1 MSRADESSQWLL
13 LDVPGAPGVVE
24 ALQERY
30 AHYLAYN
37 LFDGTPFRGL
47 GEVAPRLLQLA
58 EDCPLSRLCQ
68 ANPGLWPG
76 LFLRSRAPLS
86 ALLAH
91 LRQILLVRFD
101 EQEQGL
107 LSYYNPQTASYF
119 FDSADPGEL
128 SGWLGPISC
137 LYWHG
142 GTWADKA
149 IGSVGWQ
156 QLINPGLE
164 VPVLGALPALSCRQQ
179 RRLQTCLLE
188 RHAYQWSR
196 CSGHEYDRTWCHVQ
210 EGIAQGFREYGV
222 LDGWL
227 HLRAE
232 YPVAPIPTSLLGDSP
247 VERLENLRR
256 TWSAGAGQG

>member
-1 MSRADESSQWLL
+1 MRPTNEASQWLL
-13 LDVPGAPGVVE
+13 LDVPGAPGVIE
-24 ALQERY
+24 ALKAHY
-30 AHYLAYN
+30 MHYLAYN
-37 LFDGTPFRGL
+37 LFEGTPFDGL
-47 GEVAPRLLQLA
+47 GGVAPRLLQLA
-58 EDCPLSRLCQ
+58 DDCSLSRSSQ

-76 LFLRSRAPLS
+76 LFLHSRAPVS
-86 ALLAH
+86 VLLAH
-91 LRQILLVRFD
+91 LRQILVVGFD
-101 EQEQGL
+101 EQHQGL

-119 FDSADPGEL
+119 FDSSDPCEL

-142 GTWADKA
+142 GTWADRG
-149 IGSVGWQ
+149 IGSLGWQ
-156 QLINPGLE
+156 QLFNPGLD
-164 VPVLGALPALSCRQQ
+164 VPTLGAPPVLSRRQQ

-196 CSGHEYDRTWCHVQ
+196 CSGHAYDRTWCHVQ
-210 EGIAQGFREYGV
+210 EGIAQGFFEYGL

-232 YPVAPIPTSLLGDSP
+232 YPAAPIPTDIPGASP

-256 TWSAGAGQG
+256 VWNCSPD